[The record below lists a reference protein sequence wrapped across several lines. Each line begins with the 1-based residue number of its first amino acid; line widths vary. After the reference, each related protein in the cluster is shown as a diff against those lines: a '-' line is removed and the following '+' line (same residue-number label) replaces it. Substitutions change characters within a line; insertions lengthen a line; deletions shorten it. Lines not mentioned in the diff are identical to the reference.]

1 MQIAGGGE
9 GLADFGVKTISTFIV
24 RISLDVYI
32 YTYVANV
39 EFSRSK
45 NHTLKLQLV
54 YNEFLA
60 DDAMV
65 IYTDHKSELLHNA
78 MVVRIFCYAGN
89 TFGSA
94 CYIQVFKYTHST
106 Q

>member
-1 MQIAGGGE
+1 MQTAGEGE

-24 RISLDVYI
+24 QISLDVYS

-39 EFSRSK
+39 EFSRSQ
-45 NHTLKLQLV
+45 NHTLKLQLL

-60 DDAMV
+60 DSGNGH
-65 IYTDHKSELLHNA
+65 TDHKSELLHIA
-78 MVVRIFCYAGN
+78 MVVRIICYAGN

-94 CYIQVFKYTHST
+94 CFIQVFKYIHST